1 MTAHSPYLNKVTKA
15 NASIIE
21 FRLLK
26 SKPMIAT
33 HKNNEAIGL
42 SGTKGRKY
50 HGVLTNWSPYH
61 IKPYIVPHILQMSKN
76 IKQVR

>member
-1 MTAHSPYLNKVTKA
+1 MTAHSPYLTKVTNA

-21 FRLLK
+21 LRLLT

-42 SGTKGRKY
+42 SGMNGKKY
-50 HGVLTNWSPYH
+50 HGALFN
-61 IKPYIVPHILQMSKN
+61 
-76 IKQVR
+76 